1 MARAPSYA
9 VAQWRFRSA
18 VRNKA
23 DPRAIAAKQGRLDWW
38 LDALPIMPK
47 EHIVGFLRESQELGY
62 NNRRWR
68 RHMKESA
75 K

>member
-1 MARAPSYA
+1 MARAPSYG
-9 VAQWRFRSA
+9 VAQWRYRSA

-38 LDALPIMPK
+38 LDALPAMPK
-47 EHIVGFLRESQELGY
+47 ERIVGYIRESQETGY
-62 NNRRWR
+62 NNRRYR
-68 RHMKESA
+68 RWEKERA